1 MTDAN
6 DDLEAT
12 KDDAA
17 DEAADV
23 EGESGQVEGEDALGD
38 AGKRALDKMKADLR
52 AERTRRKAAESEAAA
67 LKASKAEGAD
77 DGKTDLDAVRSE
89 ALKQARAETL
99 RERALDR
106 LEARAGRRLNDPA
119 DARAHL
125 ASRVDEFIDG
135 EQIDSAAIDDALAE
149 LLEAKPYLGATDAK
163 PRFEGTADN
172 GARKGASGPKQ
183 LGKADIARMT
193 PEQIVAAQKSG
204 QLDEY
209 LATET

>member
-6 DDLEAT
+6 DDLDAT

-17 DEAADV
+17 DEAADAD
-23 EGESGQVEGEDALGD
+23 EESSEVEGEDALGD

-67 LKASKAEGAD
+67 LKASKADGAD
-77 DGKTDLDAVRSE
+77 DAKTDLDAVRTE

-106 LEARAGRRLNDPA
+106 LEARAGRKFNDSA

-125 ASRVDEFIDG
+125 ASRVEEFIDG
-135 EQIDSAAIDDALAE
+135 EQIDASAIDEALSE
-149 LLEAKPYLGATDAK
+149 LLEAKPYLGAAGAR

-172 GARKGASGPKQ
+172 GARKGSGPKQ
-183 LGKADIARMT
+183 LGKADMKGMSAD
-193 PEQIVAAQKSG
+193 QIVAAQKAG
-204 QLDEY
+204 QFDEY